1 MATDVSTE
9 RLSM

>member
-9 RLSM
+9 I